1 MCPHTIN
8 VAQDGH
14 NRGRHTCMRP
24 ERVLAASSWT
34 SSFLSL
40 SSRTM
45 SCCTALAFSG
55 DSRNM
60 WRNQNTCMRMPELK
74 HAHDES
80 ADRIDRNCESL
91 AGYDTANFSVDHMS
105 VANDAD

>member
-1 MCPHTIN
+1 MCPHTIS

-14 NRGRHTCMRP
+14 DRGRPTCMRP

-60 WRNQNTCMRMPELK
+60 WRNQNTCMHMPELQ

-80 ADRIDRNCESL
+80 AGRRHCNRESF
-91 AGYDTANFSVDHMS
+91 AGYDTAIL
-105 VANDAD
+105 ALITCQ

>member
-1 MCPHTIN
+1 
-8 VAQDGH
+8 
-14 NRGRHTCMRP
+14 MRP

-40 SSRTM
+40 SSCTM

-60 WRNQNTCMRMPELK
+60 WRNQKTCIHMSEHE
-74 HAHDES
+74 HALDES
-80 ADRIDRNCESL
+80 ADKNSL
-91 AGYDTANFSVDHMS
+91 HYDSANFSLDHMFS
-105 VANDAD
+105 NKRCFLMALTQGSSAVLPEECHR